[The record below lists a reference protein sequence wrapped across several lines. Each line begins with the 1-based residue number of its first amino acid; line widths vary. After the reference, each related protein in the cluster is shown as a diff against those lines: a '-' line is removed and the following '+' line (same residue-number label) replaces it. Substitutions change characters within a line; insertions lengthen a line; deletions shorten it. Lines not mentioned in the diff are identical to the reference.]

1 MHKSRSMGSRN
12 KHSTF
17 HSNLQG
23 KDAITATIN
32 AINRTI
38 TISWVLI
45 VGFSAYF

>member
-12 KHSTF
+12 KHS
-17 HSNLQG
+17 NLQG
-23 KDAITATIN
+23 KNAITATIN